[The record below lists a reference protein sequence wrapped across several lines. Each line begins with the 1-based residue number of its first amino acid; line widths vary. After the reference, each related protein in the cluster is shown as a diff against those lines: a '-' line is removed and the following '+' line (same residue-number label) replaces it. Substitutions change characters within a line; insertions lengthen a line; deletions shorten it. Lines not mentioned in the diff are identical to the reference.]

1 MRYVGEELDWQHE
14 FSRKCKKKVQM
25 SGTLQEAQSFKKTR
39 LSMGKKKKRKI
50 TLVSKEEEEVLKDAL
65 RQGKVAERF
74 VWEMDQGDN
83 WQAADTDNALQRLK
97 NSEKDGEWQCG
108 RKQEN

>member
-1 MRYVGEELDWQHE
+1 M
-14 FSRKCKKKVQM
+14 
-25 SGTLQEAQSFKKTR
+25 
-39 LSMGKKKKRKI
+39 
-50 TLVSKEEEEVLKDAL
+50 SKEEEEVLKDAL

-74 VWEMDQGDN
+74 VWEMDQGDT

-108 RKQEN
+108 SKQEN

>member
-1 MRYVGEELDWQHE
+1 MRTVGEELNCQHK
-14 FSRKCKKKVQM
+14 FSRICKKKVQM
-25 SGTLQEAQSFKKTR
+25 SGTLQEAQSFKNTR
-39 LSMGKKKKRKI
+39 LSMGKKRQI

-83 WQAADTDNALQRLK
+83 
-97 NSEKDGEWQCG
+97 
-108 RKQEN
+108 